1 MRWLMAAAAA
11 AVLTGCG
18 QTSAQLP
25 GPAAASGDS
34 VDRSARGVTRH
45 PGDGGRLIEA
55 AEAPA
60 GRRSEAAMLLRELA
74 QRDTISAQARAT
86 RSRYHSAAGR
96 KLYEDLKHEE
106 AARELERA
114 LELDPSNAEAARYLR
129 LTRNILGVRKDRARS
144 TAELL
149 INEKKVKIQELHNE
163 IRRSFERGNAL
174 YRRAQQVDSKP
185 GDPDYEEKLH
195 ESVKDLERSI
205 RECDRTLELI
215 RWMPY

>member
-18 QTSAQLP
+18 QTWAQLP
-25 GPAAASGDS
+25 GPAAA
-34 VDRSARGVTRH
+34 R
-45 PGDGGRLIEA
+45 PGDGGHLVEAPDADAGRKPEA
-55 AEAPA
+55 A
-60 GRRSEAAMLLRELA
+60 RLLRELA

-96 KLYEDLKHEE
+96 KLYEDLKYEA

-114 LELDPSNAEAARYLR
+114 LELDPSNAEAAKYLR
-129 LTRNILGVRKDRARS
+129 LTRNILGVRRDRVRS
-144 TAELL
+144 AAELM
-149 INEKKVKIQELHNE
+149 IGEKKVKIQELHNE